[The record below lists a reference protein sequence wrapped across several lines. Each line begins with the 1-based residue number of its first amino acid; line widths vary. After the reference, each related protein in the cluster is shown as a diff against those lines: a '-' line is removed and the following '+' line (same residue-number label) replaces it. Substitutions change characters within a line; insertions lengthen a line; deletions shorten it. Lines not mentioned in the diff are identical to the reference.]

1 MNWFFSRK
9 FLPFFVAQFL
19 GAYNDNL
26 FKNILLMVMA
36 YRLGSH
42 ASALTSLAAA
52 LFILP
57 YFLFSA
63 FAGRLADTY
72 NRATLGRV
80 YKGTELILM
89 ALAAVLLIHLE
100 ARLASATPHATTF
113 TALLLLFSPVLAV
126 LFLMGAQSAFWS
138 PVKYAWLPQML
149 KRDEL
154 VSGNAVIEASTYA
167 AIVIGTICGTLFSI
181 RITIAVLLLCAAI
194 GLLGACFMPSAKL
207 HTVPAKKLTTFA
219 LLRYALRTRLL
230 KEAIAGSTWF
240 MMLGT
245 LTLTQIFP
253 LCSDVF
259 KLPPLA
265 LTYFLLITTIGI
277 GLGSFLCS
285 RLMGERVRLH
295 YLPIAS
301 TTISLALLGIATLA
315 YSCDHT
321 HSRVFILATLTIL
334 LLLFATSGGLFV
346 VPLNTLLQ
354 TITPRTAT
362 ARIIAGCNIVNSLG
376 MVVLSLIASILAQHG
391 VSVATLFLAIG
402 LISCCVTGYLCLR
415 QPGELPR
422 FLARA
427 LLRLL
432 FRVEVAGVEHFRH
445 LPSRVVIIANHVSLL
460 DGVLLAVFLPF
471 RATFVIDKEWSEKI
485 WVRPAAAFVDFL
497 AVVAGSPRAVAATI
511 TAIRKG
517 QRVVIFPE
525 GRITTTGDLSPIQP
539 GAAFIATQADAQLLP
554 IRIEGAIDSRFS
566 YMKGKRTLQ
575 LFPKIKLRVAPLQP
589 PPAATL
595 ERAEQCRYI
604 EALLRR

>member
-72 NRATLGRV
+72 NRATLGRI
-80 YKGTELILM
+80 YKVTELILM
-89 ALAAVLLIHLE
+89 ALAAVLLVHLE

-245 LTLTQIFP
+245 VTLTQIFP
-253 LCSDVF
+253 LCSEVF

-277 GLGSFLCS
+277 GLGSFICS

-301 TTISLALLGIATLA
+301 TTISLALLGIAALA
-315 YSCDHT
+315 YGCDHT
-321 HSRVFILATLTIL
+321 HSRIFILATLTLL

-376 MVVLSLIASILAQHG
+376 MVAISLVASVLAQKG
-391 VSVATLFLAIG
+391 ISVATLFLAIG

-432 FRVEVAGVEHFRH
+432 FRVEVIGTEHFRC
-445 LPSRVVIIANHVSLL
+445 LPARVVIIANHVSLL

-471 RATFVIDKEWSEKI
+471 RATFVIDKTWSEKA

-539 GAAFIATQADAQLLP
+539 GAAFIATQANAQLLS
-554 IRIEGAIDSRFS
+554 IRIEGAINSRFS
-566 YMKGKRTLQ
+566 YMKGQRPVTM
-575 LFPKIKLRVAPLQP
+575 FPKITLRVAPLQP
-589 PPAATL
+589 PPASTL

-604 EALLRR
+604 EALMRR